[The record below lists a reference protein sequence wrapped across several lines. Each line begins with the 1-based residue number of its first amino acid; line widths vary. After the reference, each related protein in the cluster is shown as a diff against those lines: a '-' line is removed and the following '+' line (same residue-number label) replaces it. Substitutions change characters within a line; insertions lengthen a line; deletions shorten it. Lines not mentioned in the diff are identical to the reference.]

1 MADFVEKKGM
11 TLERSIEILADYKMQ
26 SAFEAMPNF
35 KNALKV
41 GIEAMKRVGD
51 MRISPCTTADELL
64 PGETK
69 D

>member
-1 MADFVEKKGM
+1 MNSNKAINLLKGIQYQ
-11 TLERSIEILADYKMQ
+11 EDD
-26 SAFEAMPNF
+26 PNTPDIRDAI
-35 KNALKV
+35 KL
-41 GIEAMKRVGD
+41 GIEAIKRVQD